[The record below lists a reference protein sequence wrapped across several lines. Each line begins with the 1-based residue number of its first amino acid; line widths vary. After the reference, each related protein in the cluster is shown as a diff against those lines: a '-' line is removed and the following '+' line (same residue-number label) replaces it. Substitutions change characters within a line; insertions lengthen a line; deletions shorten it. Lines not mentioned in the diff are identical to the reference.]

1 MEEHVKPPRE
11 QSPEPVSSIIRARLM
26 RANKRFHANDNIAA
40 FLEPGE
46 LDALLGE
53 VEGKVKGLLESLVVP
68 IPLASW
74 AQVVDSRHPDFRA
87 GEYVTVRNG
96 WQQYAL

>member
-53 VEGKVKGLLESLVVP
+53 VEGKVKGLLESLVIDTENDHNTQDTARRV
-68 IPLASW
+68 AR
-74 AQVVDSRHPDFRA
+74 V
-87 GEYVTVRNG
+87 
-96 WQQYAL
+96 